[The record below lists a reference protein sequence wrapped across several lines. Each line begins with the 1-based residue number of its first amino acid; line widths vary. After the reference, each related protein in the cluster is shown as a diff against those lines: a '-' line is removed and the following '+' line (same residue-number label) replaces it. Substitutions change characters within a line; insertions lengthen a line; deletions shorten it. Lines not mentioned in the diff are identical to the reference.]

1 MFIEAANQ
9 FSIPAISSRRV
20 ALALLVAVTGSLCA
34 WDVGHAEVKSAKAR
48 YDGGLLI
55 VRGKTTEP
63 RQFVSLDRVLATR
76 SNRVGRFVFRQAR
89 IPNRCSVLL
98 YSEGRKMTVPIKNC
112 PLR

>member
-1 MFIEAANQ
+1 MFIEAANR

-20 ALALLVAVTGSLCA
+20 ALALLVAVTSSLCA

-63 RQFVSLDRVLATR
+63 LQFVSLDRVLATR

-89 IPNRCSVLL
+89 IPNRGSVLL
-98 YSEGRKMTVPIKNC
+98 YSEGRKRTVPIKNC

>member
-1 MFIEAANQ
+1 MFIEAANRS
-9 FSIPAISSRRV
+9 SIPAIAFRRA

-34 WDVGHAEVKSAKAR
+34 GDTGHAEVKSAKAR

-89 IPNRCSVLL
+89 IPIRCSVLL

-112 PLR
+112 PL